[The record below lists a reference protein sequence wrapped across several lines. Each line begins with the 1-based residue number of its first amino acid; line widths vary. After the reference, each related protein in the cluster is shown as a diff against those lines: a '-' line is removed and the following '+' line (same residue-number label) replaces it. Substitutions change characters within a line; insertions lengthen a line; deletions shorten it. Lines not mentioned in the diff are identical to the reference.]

1 MQNLQTCYGDYAYVY
16 RDPYSVYNVR
26 LTLFVDLSFQ
36 TFKEYCNV
44 LQITLN
50 CNNEYFSL
58 IHFISPSL

>member
-26 LTLFVDLSFQ
+26 LTLFVDLSFP
-36 TFKEYCNV
+36 TFKEYGNV

-50 CNNEYFSL
+50 CKMNT
-58 IHFISPSL
+58 SP